1 MAGIFGLFDFTKE
14 GKGVYA
20 DEPPRSAFAMFFVLL
35 GRKFWKLISIN
46 LMYLLFS
53 LPILILSMFAA
64 NYFLAITVPVLTV
77 DNLAQVL
84 EQAGFAEFLQE
95 GVTIE
100 EFAATQMLT
109 LFITLGVMITGLSLI
124 VSGPVHAGVTYIL
137 RNYSREEHAFVWMD
151 FKDHARRNFRQ
162 SLLAGL
168 FSLLVTIVFVFN
180 LAFYSQ
186 SAFVG
191 NPYLRTILFSVM
203 LILFIFWTIMQ
214 MYLYPMMVTFNLSLR
229 QLYKNAFLFTFMR
242 LPLNLL
248 ILIASLFIVFVLP
261 LGLVLLGYG
270 ISVLLSILWVALLAF
285 AVNLLMTNLF
295 VYRAM
300 DKYMIQR
307 LNQTEDAGA
316 ELDDPALATSS
327 DDETHDEATEE
338 DEEKDAA
345 SSEGLVRSPNRAPN

>member
-248 ILIASLFIVFVLP
+248 ILIASL
-261 LGLVLLGYG
+261 
-270 ISVLLSILWVALLAF
+270 
-285 AVNLLMTNLF
+285 
-295 VYRAM
+295 
-300 DKYMIQR
+300 
-307 LNQTEDAGA
+307 
-316 ELDDPALATSS
+316 
-327 DDETHDEATEE
+327 
-338 DEEKDAA
+338 
-345 SSEGLVRSPNRAPN
+345 

>member
-1 MAGIFGLFDFTKE
+1 
-14 GKGVYA
+14 
-20 DEPPRSAFAMFFVLL
+20 
-35 GRKFWKLISIN
+35 
-46 LMYLLFS
+46 
-53 LPILILSMFAA
+53 
-64 NYFLAITVPVLTV
+64 
-77 DNLAQVL
+77 
-84 EQAGFAEFLQE
+84 
-95 GVTIE
+95 
-100 EFAATQMLT
+100 
-109 LFITLGVMITGLSLI
+109 
-124 VSGPVHAGVTYIL
+124 
-137 RNYSREEHAFVWMD
+137 
-151 FKDHARRNFRQ
+151 
-162 SLLAGL
+162 
-168 FSLLVTIVFVFN
+168 IVFVFN